1 MWCFRWSGVLTQRLY
16 PLLVVVAMPTLQ
28 AQENNDSPGSH
39 QDNEPGPAN
48 TLSFGGYYSRGDY
61 GAESDSYVTYL
72 PLTWEHS
79 RSPWRFNVTVPWLK
93 ISGPG
98 NVLVNTGGVSRPE
111 RPDVPDATEPARVRD
126 SGPGDIVLMATWE
139 APAWSVDGPFVDLG
153 VEVKLPTADETR
165 GLGTGA
171 TDTGVQVDLYQEFGN
186 ATTFATLGHR
196 WRGASEWFEGLRD
209 TWWLSLGFSRP
220 WMQDIGTGEWSWGV
234 IYDYREAA
242 SSFSVETH
250 EVLPYLTWSPDQR
263 WTVMSYVATGFTRD
277 SADQA
282 IGLQL
287 SWRW

>member
-1 MWCFRWSGVLTQRLY
+1 MARRLC
-16 PLLVVVAMPTLQ
+16 PMLVVAAMPAVQ
-28 AQENNDSPGSH
+28 AQENDSPGDHPSG
-39 QDNEPGPAN
+39 EPGQAN

-61 GAESDSYVTYL
+61 GAEADSYVTYL
-72 PLTWEHS
+72 PLSWEHS

-98 NVLVNTGGVSRPE
+98 NVLVNTGGVSRPD
-111 RPDVPDATEPARVRD
+111 RPDRQEVPDTGEPQRVRD
-126 SGPGDIVLMATWE
+126 SGPGDILLRAVWE
-139 APAWSVDGPFVDLG
+139 APAWSVNGPFLDLG

-171 TDTGVQVDLYQEFGN
+171 TDTGLQIDLYQEFGD

-209 TWWLSLGFSRP
+209 TWWVSLGFSRP
-220 WMQDIGTGEWSWGV
+220 WVRAGETGEWSWGL

-242 SSFSVETH
+242 SAFSVETH
-250 EVLPYLTWSPDQR
+250 EVLPYLTWSPAAR
-263 WTVMSYVATGFTRD
+263 WTAMGYVATGFTRD

-282 IGLQL
+282 VGLQL
-287 SWRW
+287 SWNW